1 MSWHTLF
8 AMKKRTI
15 LSYSNSSWKYVFII
29 HINIKYYIHA
39 CCVYIYRY
47 VYIYTHIYR
56 CVYIYIYIYKYVYT
70 YVYILY
76 THIYIFN
83 IIFISSKIVIPLQI
97 QDLQQESEHLNEAA
111 PSYLSS
117 GQQAAARAEWTKNP
131 QALPP
136 MALRLGWRTKG
147 GFDGDVSIGF
157 YWDIGNNMGFNNH
170 THNQ

>member
-1 MSWHTLF
+1 MSKFSHKGWSASRSHSPSDWNRQPITSRNHRRPWLLAINWRCF
-8 AMKKRTI
+8 LQAS
-15 LSYSNSSWKYVFII
+15 LLPGFQGII
-29 HINIKYYIHA
+29 FGWS
-39 CCVYIYRY
+39 V
-47 VYIYTHIYR
+47 
-56 CVYIYIYIYKYVYT
+56 
-70 YVYILY
+70 
-76 THIYIFN
+76 

-170 THNQ
+170 THNQWDIVI

>member
-1 MSWHTLF
+1 M
-8 AMKKRTI
+8 
-15 LSYSNSSWKYVFII
+15 
-29 HINIKYYIHA
+29 
-39 CCVYIYRY
+39 
-47 VYIYTHIYR
+47 YIYTHTYIGVCIYT
-56 CVYIYIYIYKYVYT
+56 YIYKYVYT
-70 YVYILY
+70 YVYIYY
-76 THIYIFN
+76 THIYIYIYIYIFN